1 MANWQN
7 LKDDIAAVI
16 RTNGNEEITGEVLQY
31 ILLDMVSRMGAD
43 FDFMGVCTPAT
54 QPVESDG
61 NIVYIGGAGE
71 YRNFEG
77 AGVDVPEG
85 SIVLFMWT
93 GIWTART
100 IMVTKPV
107 DAAIT
112 EGGVN
117 PVEGGAV
124 YRAFAE
130 LKAAGYLFA
139 GVAISSTVPPTSPT
153 VKLFYLAVHGGIYS
167 EFGSGITVDEGLT
180 VIRYDGSIW
189 RKDVLWV
196 VSDSVEAGS
205 GKILTSGGAY
215 AALENKVDKEPGKG
229 LSENDYTDG
238 EKVKLFNLPTAQALV
253 EMLGLKQDVLTFDNM
268 PTQGSD
274 NPVKSGGVYEAIKD
288 FITASTTDL
297 VNYYLKAEIY
307 TKDEVLAL
315 IAAIKQFRYEV
326 VDQLPQPPSADTM
339 GIFYF
344 VPSEEP
350 GQGNVK
356 DEYITLSRTEG
367 STTTYYWE
375 KIGTTEIDLSDYP
388 TFDQM
393 AAAIN
398 ATLEDYYTKSEVAE
412 VIAQAVDAAL
422 ANYYTKTEVDA
433 LKDEAYG
440 DVAQLDMKADKD
452 VIAVGEGTAVM
463 LSLVINVAATS
474 ISLKRNGVEIATG
487 TGKTLTFLDNV
498 TPAAAGSVAY
508 VAECIIGGVI
518 RTAEVTV
525 EAVDAVYYG
534 AGQDIT
540 DVTTKA
546 TARKTPAGR
555 YQVTVAVDGDYIMVL
570 VPYAMAVE
578 SVTMGG
584 LELPMDAPTGVVV
597 DGKSYKNYKSANVY
611 QAGTYQINVY

>member
-7 LKDDIAAVI
+7 LKDDIAEVI

-31 ILLDMVSRMGAD
+31 ILLEMVSRMGAD
-43 FDFMGVCTPAT
+43 FGIMGVCTPAT
-54 QPVESDG
+54 QPVEPDG
-61 NIVYIGGAGE
+61 RIVYIGGAGE

-77 AGVDVPEG
+77 VDVDVPEG

-93 GIWTART
+93 GSWTAKV
-100 IMVTKPV
+100 IAVTRPV
-107 DAAIT
+107 DAEIT
-112 EGGVN
+112 EGGTN

-124 YRAFAE
+124 YQAFAE

-139 GVAISSTVPPTSPT
+139 GVAIPSTVPPTSPT
-153 VKLFYLAVHGGIYS
+153 VKLFYLAAQSGIYS
-167 EFGSGITVDEGLT
+167 EFGSGITVDAGLT

-196 VSDSVEAGS
+196 VSDAVEAGS
-205 GKILTSGGAY
+205 GNILTSGGAA
-215 AALENKVDKEPGKG
+215 AALADKVDKEPGKG
-229 LSENDYTDG
+229 LSENDYTND
-238 EKVKLFNLPTAQALV
+238 EKAKLFNLPTEQALT

-268 PTQGSD
+268 PTQGSN
-274 NPVKSGGVYEAIKD
+274 NPVKSGGIYEAIKD
-288 FITASTTDL
+288 FITASTTNL
-297 VNYYLKAEIY
+297 VNYYLKAETY

-326 VDQLPQPPSADTM
+326 VDQLPEASADTM

-350 GQGNVK
+350 GQDNVK

-367 STTTYYWE
+367 STTAYYWE
-375 KIGTTEIDLSDYP
+375 KIGTTEIDLSNYP
-388 TFDQM
+388 TFAQM
-393 AAAIN
+393 TAAIN
-398 ATLEDYYTKSEVAE
+398 AGLEDYYTKAEVAE
-412 VIAQAVDAAL
+412 VIAQAVAAAL
-422 ANYYTKTEVDA
+422 ASYYTKSEVDA
-433 LKDEAYG
+433 KKDEAYG
-440 DVAQLDMKADKD
+440 DLAQLSLKADKE

-463 LSLVINVAATS
+463 LSFAVNVAATS
-474 ISLKRNGVEIATG
+474 ISLKRSGVEIATG

-508 VAECIIGGVI
+508 VAECVIGGVT

-534 AGQDIT
+534 AGQDET
-540 DVTTKA
+540 DIVTKA
-546 TARKTPAGR
+546 SARKTPAGR
-555 YQVTVAVDGDYIMVL
+555 YLVTVASDGDYIMVL

-578 SVTMGG
+578 FVTMGG

-597 DGKSYKNYKSANVY
+597 DGKSYKCYKSANVY